1 MLCWYVSSVW
11 IQKCHLSNPPLGIW
25 TYVSFSRL
33 LRLKISRFPDFSII
47 FLIFF
52 YFFPIFRYFSPTFNF
67 HPSSFGALTFGA
79 FLIGNIFIVGAIC
92 RGFNKIAHI
101 SYFYVPM
108 VGFLITMITGS
119 LISLLTGCNGGD
131 TIDPKLMFH
140 FRTPSFIGRL
150 LGKGGKLTLNRNM
163 EKVPPNSSGA
173 ANQGFKS
180 WKKKHRLL
188 NKKTHAQ

>member
-1 MLCWYVSSVW
+1 MSLRKFLALAQIDVFSFFRFF
-11 IQKCHLSNPPLGIW
+11 SNSLD
-25 TYVSFSRL
+25 FSL
-33 LRLKISRFPDFSII
+33 IFPDFY
-47 FLIFF
+47 LIFI
-52 YFFPIFRYFSPTFNF
+52 YFSRFSNARYFSLIFTF
-67 HPSSFGALTFGA
+67 HPSSSGALTFGV
-79 FLIGNIFIVGAIC
+79 FFIDNIFIVGAIY

-140 FRTPSFIGRL
+140 FRTPSFIGRA

-163 EKVPPNSSGA
+163 EKVPPNASGA
-173 ANQGFKS
+173 TNQGFKS
-180 WKKKHRLL
+180 
-188 NKKTHAQ
+188 